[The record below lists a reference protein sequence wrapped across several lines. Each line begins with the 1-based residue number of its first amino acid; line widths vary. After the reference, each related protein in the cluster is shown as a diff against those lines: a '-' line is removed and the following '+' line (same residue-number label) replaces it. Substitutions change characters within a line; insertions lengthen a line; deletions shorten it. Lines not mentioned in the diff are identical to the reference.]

1 MSDKSKRTA
10 TKRYQNSDYPSGSFE
25 AAISGEPS
33 SGLHLVREPSLDGR
47 SDDDLAE
54 MVPAFM
60 HRDFFRTEEDD
71 SDPVP
76 APAAPRPPTLSTP
89 AGYVEPPNTE
99 DVEALEPEA
108 AQTSRSGRPSL
119 PTSVIAPETGAR
131 PSFAETGARPSSTGT
146 GARPSS
152 AKPASRVPAS
162 QLKVPPVENRP
173 VEPVVPSEI
182 LGEAPSLA
190 PLRSHEIPEP
200 PEPPR
205 QVSPPPRSAAP
216 EPAPPAPNSP
226 VTAYSLPLLAALA
239 MILGVFVWRETTRPV
254 VVSQPLPIPQTTTI
268 ADPSGEPTSAA
279 PGFQP
284 NYLSVGPAVPPQTDP
299 SGSPTPSGGEA
310 MVQEVPQQDNPASL
324 FPGASNE
331 TAQEEDPDAE
341 ERSAMLEHMTS
352 SSSASA
358 QAAESAPVRVN
369 SQGSSNPAALFP
381 TDAAPEPP
389 AAKPVAAQ
397 PPAAKPAAAKPPAA
411 KPAEK
416 PVNRPSAAELFPID
430 EEVPVRRPAVSS
442 PVVAQP
448 VSEPPLPPISTA
460 PVAPAPPGEPYQI
473 DEPNF

>member
-1 MSDKSKRTA
+1 MSDNSKRTA

-25 AAISGEPS
+25 AAISGDSS

-47 SDDDLAE
+47 SHDDLEE

-76 APAAPRPPTLSTP
+76 APAAPRTPTVSAP

-99 DVEALEPEA
+99 DVDALEPQA
-108 AQTSRSGRPSL
+108 AEVSQSSRPSL
-119 PTSVIAPETGAR
+119 PTSVIPPEAG
-131 PSFAETGARPSSTGT
+131 PRPSST
-146 GARPSS
+146 
-152 AKPASRVPAS
+152 KPASRVPAS

-182 LGEAPSLA
+182 LGEEPPLT
-190 PLRSHEIPEP
+190 PLRSHEIPAP

-205 QVSPPPRSAAP
+205 QASNPPRSAAP
-216 EPAPPAPNSP
+216 ETVPPAPNSS

-254 VVSQPLPIPQTTTI
+254 VVSQPLPIPQTTTV

-284 NYLSVGPAVPPQTDP
+284 NYLSVGPAVPPQSDP
-299 SGSPTPSGGEA
+299 SASPTPSGGEA
-310 MVQEVPQQDNPASL
+310 MAQEVQQQDNPASL

-352 SSSASA
+352 SSSSSS

-369 SQGSSNPAALFP
+369 SQSSSNPAALFP

-389 AAKPVAAQ
+389 AAKPVAA
-397 PPAAKPAAAKPPAA
+397 KPPAPKPPTA

-448 VSEPPLPPISTA
+448 VQQPPLPPISTA